1 MTIRTTASPSFI
13 RTIAGL
19 TLTALVAAVP
29 HAAIAQDCTPDP
41 AITTITPGTL
51 TAAGV
56 VFPPVFDYA
65 DGVPSGIEGEV
76 IRIIADELCL
86 KLQVNM
92 VSGEG
97 VIPAVQAGRADVA
110 VGGWSR
116 TAARSELVGLSHPLY
131 LNPVGLISKTG
142 ETDLTKLEGIVATP
156 TGNSWIPEVQA
167 LIGDRLRLYQS
178 FPDMYA
184 DLEVGRITQAIVLYN
199 QAGVR
204 FKERPVEGLKLARMD
219 ADPRIS
225 VADPRAQVGFPYIKD
240 AEALGNAMNAVI
252 DRLVADGTMA
262 DILDRNG
269 FPRDS
274 AEVGEPYLTGQ
285 K

>member
-1 MTIRTTASPSFI
+1 MMRRTNIS
-13 RTIAGL
+13 RTIIETLAGL
-19 TLTALVAAVP
+19 TLTVLVVAAPRV
-29 HAAIAQDCTPDP
+29 ALAKDCTPDP
-41 AITTITPGTL
+41 AITTITPGVL

-65 DGVPSGIEGEV
+65 NGAPSGIEGE
-76 IRIIADELCL
+76 IIQIIADELCL
-86 KLQVNM
+86 DLKVNM
-92 VSGEG
+92 LSGEG

-116 TAARSELVGLSHPLY
+116 TAARSELLGLSHPLY
-131 LNPVGLISKTG
+131 LNPVGIISKTG
-142 ETDLTKLEGIVATP
+142 ETDVTRLEGIVATP
-156 TGNSWIPEVQA
+156 TGNAWIPEVQA

-184 DLEVGRITQAIVLYN
+184 DLEVGRIDQALILYN

-204 FKERPVEGLKLARMD
+204 LKERPIEGLKLARMV

-225 VADPRAQVGFPYIKD
+225 VADPRAQVGFPYIKSAD
-240 AEALGNAMNAVI
+240 ALGKAMNAVI

-262 DILDRNG
+262 EILDKNG
-269 FPRDS
+269 FPKDS